1 MWTLSRVH
9 VSLKSAGGL
18 TTIPDENMMPEDAE
32 ALHLVPSL
40 QVRLAKY
47 WIQGD
52 KQDTPSEILARMLDG
67 VPAI

>member
-1 MWTLSRVH
+1 
-9 VSLKSAGGL
+9 
-18 TTIPDENMMPEDAE
+18 MMPEDAE